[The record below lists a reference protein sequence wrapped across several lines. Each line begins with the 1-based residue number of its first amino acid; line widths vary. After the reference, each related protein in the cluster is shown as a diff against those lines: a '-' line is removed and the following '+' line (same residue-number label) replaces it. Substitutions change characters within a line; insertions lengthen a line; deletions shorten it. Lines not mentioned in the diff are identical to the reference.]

1 MRNFNFTEEQT
12 QRLNEDIRATQELML
27 RNNGQYG
34 IIQQMAG
41 TSPFIKNNKYEALYA
56 NATEDMATYY
66 KEFKTTDSFLT
77 IGASGEQV
85 ANAINSGA
93 KTIDVYDSNR
103 LCKHALFLRLAA
115 IKALS
120 YEEFLQYYKTFSP
133 FLFVKIADYLNE
145 EELAYW
151 GTLYSMFGKDNLN
164 SGEIINKLLF
174 TYKKLDD
181 ELIKRINP
189 YLNPDNFYRLKNL
202 IDSVIINYIDSEL
215 YELPKHI
222 QGKKYDV
229 INLSNIYEYLNYSND
244 TKFKHAKKYRNFVI
258 NELYPHLNKNG
269 TMLVSYLYAWSQKA
283 HNDFQKLYKE
293 SKGKIVTT
301 GALNMIDYFQYYL
314 PGLTS
319 QNLSY
324 HYLFE
329 AFKEDNIET
338 IPTQHVQYGQSTDMS
353 HDMAILIRN

>member
-1 MRNFNFTEEQT
+1 MKNFNFTKEQSE
-12 QRLNEDIRATQELML
+12 RLNEDIKATQELML
-27 RNNGQYG
+27 RNSSQYG
-34 IIQQMAG
+34 MIQQLTGA
-41 TSPFIKNNKYEALYA
+41 SPFIKDSRYEGLYV

-66 KEFKTTDSFLT
+66 QEFKTTDSFLT

-85 ANAINSGA
+85 VNAINSGA

-103 LCKHALFLRLAA
+103 LCRHALFLRLAA

-120 YEEFLQYYKTFSP
+120 YEEFIEYYKTFSP
-133 FLFVKIADYLNE
+133 FLFLKISDYLSE

-151 GTLYSMFGKDNLN
+151 GTLYSMFGTNNLN
-164 SGEIINKLLF
+164 GGEVIRKLLF
-174 TYKKLDD
+174 TYKRLDD

-189 YLNPDNFYRLKNL
+189 YLNKDNFYKLKEL
-202 IDSVIINYIDSEL
+202 IDSVIINYIDSDL
-215 YELPKHI
+215 YGLPKHI
-222 QGKKYDV
+222 EGKTYDV

-244 TKFKHAKKYRNFVI
+244 TRFKHARKYRNFVM
-258 NELYPHLNKNG
+258 NELFPHLNQNG
-269 TMLVSYLYAWSQKA
+269 TMLVSYLYAWSKKA
-283 HNDFQKLYKE
+283 HEDFQKAYKE

-301 GALNMIDYFQYYL
+301 GALNLEDYLKYYL

-329 AFKEDNIET
+329 AFKEDQIET
-338 IPTQHVQYGQSTDMS
+338 IATEHVQYGQSTDMS
-353 HDMAILIRN
+353 HDIAVLLHK

>member
-1 MRNFNFTEEQT
+1 MQNFNLTDEQLKS
-12 QRLNEDIRATQELML
+12 LNEDIQATQELML

-34 IIQQMAG
+34 IIQQLKGA
-41 TSPFIKNNKYEALYA
+41 SPFTRDTKYEGLYT

-66 KEFKTTDSFLT
+66 KEFKTTNSFLT

-85 ANAINSGA
+85 VNAINSGA
-93 KTIDVYDSNR
+93 KIIDVYDSNR

-120 YEEFLQYYKTFSP
+120 YEEFLEFYKTFSP
-133 FLFVKIADYLNE
+133 FLFVKIADHLND

-151 GTLYSMFGKDNLN
+151 GTLYSMFGKNNLN

-181 ELIKRINP
+181 ELIIKINP
-189 YLNPDNFYRLKNL
+189 YLNPENYHKLKDL
-202 IDSVIINYIDSEL
+202 IDSVIINYIDSDL
-215 YELPKHI
+215 YGLPNHI
-222 QGKKYDV
+222 QNKSYDV
-229 INLSNIYEYLNYSND
+229 INLSNIYEYLNYNTD
-244 TKFKHAKKYRNFVI
+244 TSLKNAQKYRNFVI
-258 NELYPHLNKNG
+258 NDIYPRLNQNG
-269 TMLVSYLYAWSQKA
+269 TILVSYLYAWSQKA
-283 HNDFQKLYKE
+283 HNDFQKLYKQTN
-293 SKGKIVTT
+293 GKVVST
-301 GALNMIDYFQYYL
+301 GALNMKDYITYYL

-329 AFKEDNIET
+329 AFEKDKIET
-338 IPTQHVQYGQSTDMS
+338 IPTQHVQYGQSSDMS
-353 HDMAILIRN
+353 HDMAILMRK